1 VIARLIVC
9 LLLAL
14 PINCLM
20 LTPLGC
26 SAAGPI
32 LAALGAGA
40 QWLGSA
46 LDVAEAGKDAF
57 FARHPS
63 MDRQAEV
70 ATALTRARQ
79 ALAVLDGALAASEA
93 GERQDVDAAR
103 REALAAY
110 RELHALL
117 EALGVL
123 DGVCRDCGGVEGNAP
138 EPGPVPLPAP
148 AVVAQRMG
156 G

>member
-1 VIARLIVC
+1 VIARVVLC
-9 LLLAL
+9 LLLSL
-14 PINCLM
+14 PY
-20 LTPLGC
+20 GC

-32 LAALGAGA
+32 LAAITQGA

-63 MDRQAEV
+63 MEKQSEV

-110 RELHALL
+110 QELHVLL

-123 DGVCRDCGGVEGNAP
+123 EGVCRDCGGVEGNAP
-138 EPGPVPLPAP
+138 EPGPVPLPPP